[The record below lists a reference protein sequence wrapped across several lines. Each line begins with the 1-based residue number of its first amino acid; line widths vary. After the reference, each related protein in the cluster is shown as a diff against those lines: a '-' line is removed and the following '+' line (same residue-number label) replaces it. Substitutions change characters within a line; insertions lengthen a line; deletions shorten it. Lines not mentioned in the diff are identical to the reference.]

1 MMIDK
6 DDMTTL
12 IPASTAKSQ
21 AGAALATHEEASVA
35 FEINNAVNTGEY
47 SVRINHELSSTLM
60 TKLTGS
66 SYNYK
71 VEPVRDA
78 YQEIVPG
85 QYIIRW
91 D

>member
-1 MMIDK
+1 MIDK
-6 DDMTTL
+6 DEMTTL
-12 IPASTAKSQ
+12 IPASTAKTQ
-21 AGAALATHEEASVA
+21 AASALSAQEEASVA

-47 SVRINHELSSTLM
+47 SVRINHELSSTLI

-71 VEPVRDA
+71 VEPVKDA
-78 YQEIVPG
+78 YQEVVPG